1 MSIRLTMALL
11 LALLAVGC
19 GGDTGGK
26 TYIRP
31 WIALDEL
38 TVGSTQTRTIE
49 LNAPVKEKTWVDIE
63 NQYTE
68 FVKVDPVDYLTYK
81 IDEQKHDVTIK
92 GLKASPGE
100 VSIKFTV
107 RVATGQTDQFREL
120 KLRVVNQGL
129 VDSGPMPD
137 KGPQADK
144 PPPAPDKTPTVDQ
157 GPKPEK

>member
-1 MSIRLTMALL
+1 MSIRLSMVLL
-11 LALLAVGC
+11 LAALATGC

-38 TVGSTQTRTIE
+38 TVGSSQTRSIE

-68 FVKVDPVDYLTYK
+68 FVKVDPVDFLTYK
-81 IDEQKHDVTIK
+81 IDEQKHDVTLK
-92 GLKASPGE
+92 GLKVSPGD

-107 RVATGQTDQFREL
+107 RLASGQTNESREM
-120 KLRVVNQGL
+120 KLRIVGQPT

-137 KGPQADK
+137 KGPQ
-144 PPPAPDKTPTVDQ
+144 PDQP
-157 GPKPEK
+157 GPKPDTAQPADQAAKPDK

>member
-1 MSIRLTMALL
+1 MSTRLTMALL

-68 FVKVDPVDYLTYK
+68 FVKVDPADFLTYK
-81 IDEQKHDVTIK
+81 IEEQKKDVSIK
-92 GLKASPGE
+92 GLKVSPGE
-100 VSIKFTV
+100 ISIKFTV
-107 RVATGQTDQFREL
+107 RLAAGQTDEFREM
-120 KLRVVNQGL
+120 KLRIVGQNTP
-129 VDSGPMPD
+129 DSGPLPD
-137 KGPQADK
+137 KGPQPDK
-144 PPPAPDKTPTVDQ
+144 PGPTPDQAQTVDQ
-157 GPKPEK
+157 AAKPDK

>member
-1 MSIRLTMALL
+1 MRIRLSMALF
-11 LALLAVGC
+11 ALVATGC
-19 GGDTGGK
+19 GGDSGGK
-26 TYIRP
+26 VYIRA
-31 WIALDEL
+31 WLAQADLI
-38 TVGSTQTRTIE
+38 VGSSRTLTIE
-49 LNAPVKEKTWVDIE
+49 LSSPVKEKTWVDIE